1 MWTQEYVLP
10 VWVLG
15 VGWLTFEIGY
25 KATEPFNAS
34 MTIDITN
41 EHATGITFYGHR
53 CVIPTQTL
61 DNGWFMPITVSYFNI
76 VLRTIGGRQ
85 QVLNIWLEMVQTN
98 KLISYLLGWSWTFG
112 KYSKC
117 FSLDS
122 FNFSIYSIK
131 YKLKKG

>member
-1 MWTQEYVLP
+1 MIVRMWIQEYVLP

-34 MTIDITN
+34 MAIDITN

-61 DNGWFMPITVSYFNI
+61 DNGWFMPIAVSYFNI
-76 VLRTIGGRQ
+76 ILRTIGGRQ
-85 QVLNIWLEMVQTN
+85 QVLNIWLEMVETN
-98 KLISYLLGWSWTFG
+98 KLISYLLGWS
-112 KYSKC
+112 
-117 FSLDS
+117 
-122 FNFSIYSIK
+122 
-131 YKLKKG
+131 